1 MFVWARALTRLDALE
16 ARVLALEQGGLEA
29 QIEDLLL
36 RLTRL
41 EQALRRQ
48 GSNLI
53 CVLNMFCFVRFCFQ
67 CFFLFQFS
75 FKYVD
80 CQRNVLI

>member
-41 EQALRRQ
+41 ELALRRQ
-48 GSNLI
+48 GLVDFVSNAFFFFNFHSNMLI
-53 CVLNMFCFVRFCFQ
+53 VNEIF
-67 CFFLFQFS
+67 
-75 FKYVD
+75 
-80 CQRNVLI
+80 